1 MVGVKLSLILSII
14 LSLNLFAV
22 DKKPLNYDLRGK
34 EHPVTK
40 VPFNR
45 LGYPIFESKF
55 NCTLPMH
62 LIQASDI
69 KQFRYCTNKLR
80 EAITRNPILKKGF
93 TKEQLKEINKKS
105 PNIKKFTW
113 HHHQS
118 KSKRLLQL
126 VDRKIH
132 DKTAHSGGRASY
144 GGGKLGRLG
153 KVEGIIESSTTYKSN
168 IASKN
173 DYNKIAKLLNK
184 KAIVVPA
191 VITYDNKLLM
201 SIKSSTFTGIATIS
215 IDGGSASYDYLK
227 GNIYKSE
234 FKEKILNATIKGL
247 TVGGMESL
255 VVFLVPSPHGLLLLG
270 VGVGTYIIVD
280 NTLGEYKRY
289 KEKHLLNRD
298 DLKVYGIEMDSVLD
312 VNDNNVALNIDK
324 W

>member
-1 MVGVKLSLILSII
+1 VGVKFSFILSII
-14 LSLNLFAV
+14 LGFDLFAI
-22 DKKPLNYDLRGK
+22 DNKPLNYSLRGSN
-34 EHPVTK
+34 HSVTN

-55 NCTLPMH
+55 NCHLPFH
-62 LIQASDI
+62 LINVSDN
-69 KQFRYCTNKLR
+69 KQFTYCTNKLR
-80 EAITRNPILKKGF
+80 EAIKRNPNLKKGF

-132 DKTAHSGGRASY
+132 DKTAHSGGRANY

-153 KVEGIIESSTTYKSN
+153 KVEAMLESSTTYKSN
-168 IASKN
+168 VISKN
-173 DYNKIAKLLNK
+173 DYNKIAKSLNK
-184 KAIVVPA
+184 KAIAVPA
-191 VITYDNKLLM
+191 VITYDNKLFM
-201 SIKSSTFTGIATIS
+201 SIKSGTFTGIATIA

-234 FKEKILNATIKGL
+234 FEEKVLNATIKGL
-247 TVGGMESL
+247 AVGGMESL

-289 KEKHLLNRD
+289 KERHFLNRD

-312 VNDNNVALNIDK
+312 INDNNVPLNIDK

>member
-1 MVGVKLSLILSII
+1 
-14 LSLNLFAV
+14 
-22 DKKPLNYDLRGK
+22 
-34 EHPVTK
+34 
-40 VPFNR
+40 
-45 LGYPIFESKF
+45 
-55 NCTLPMH
+55 MH
-62 LIQASDI
+62 LIQKSDI

-80 EAITRNPILKKGF
+80 EAIKRNPILKKDF

-132 DKTAHSGGRASY
+132 DKTAHSGGRANY

-153 KVEGIIESSTTYKSN
+153 KIESVFESSTIYKSN
-168 IASKN
+168 VTSKN
-173 DYNKIAKLLNK
+173 DYDKIAKSLNK
-184 KAIVVPA
+184 KAIAVPA

-201 SIKSSTFTGIATIS
+201 SIKSGAIAGIATIA
-215 IDGGSASYDYLK
+215 IDGGSASYNYLK

-234 FKEKILNATIKGL
+234 FEEKILNATIKGAS
-247 TVGGMESL
+247 VGGMESL
-255 VVFLVPSPHGLLLLG
+255 VIFLIPSPHGLLLLG

-289 KEKHLLNRD
+289 KEKYFLNRD
-298 DLKVYGIEMDSVLD
+298 DLKVYDIEIDSILNI
-312 VNDNNVALNIDK
+312 NDNNVPLNIDK